1 MGAKAGALQSA
12 ELGNFGAQ
20 LVHNNLQMRSMGATE
35 SALNHSKQKKRGE
48 YEQGRKISKPPRP
61 DVGDRPRTAPQLVA
75 SMLQEAIVSGSAAS
89 ERPGQWPTRSKR
101 DLANF
106 VAKWIFMTIPQTGR
120 KCRLPRIYWLKLAGA
135 TGLEPATSC
144 VTGRR
149 SNQLNYAPAN

>member
-1 MGAKAGALQSA
+1 
-12 ELGNFGAQ
+12 
-20 LVHNNLQMRSMGATE
+20 MRSMGATE

-89 ERPGQWPTRSKR
+89 ERPGQWPTRSNR

-106 VAKWIFMTIPQTGR
+106 WQNGF
-120 KCRLPRIYWLKLAGA
+120 L
-135 TGLEPATSC
+135 
-144 VTGRR
+144 
-149 SNQLNYAPAN
+149 

>member
-89 ERPGQWPTRSKR
+89 ERDRKSTRLNSSH
-101 DLANF
+101 LVISYAVF
-106 VAKWIFMTIPQTGR
+106 
-120 KCRLPRIYWLKLAGA
+120 CLKKK
-135 TGLEPATSC
+135 
-144 VTGRR
+144 VD
-149 SNQLNYAPAN
+149 